1 MTARFTAIPGDA
13 VYAAWLVRGAVKLP
27 AAVSIGTNPTF
38 SGQERRV
45 EAYVVDFDGDLY
57 GERLA
62 LDFVAH
68 LRPQLKFTSV
78 DDLVGAIEDDVKRTR
93 EVLGVSASS

>member
-1 MTARFTAIPGDA
+1 
-13 VYAAWLVRGAVKLP
+13 
-27 AAVSIGTNPTF
+27 
-38 SGQERRV
+38 V